1 MKIAV
6 IGAGA
11 MGSLF
16 GGRLAEDGNDVVLVD
31 VDRTHVGVINE
42 AGLRLEADDGD
53 RRIRVAAGPAEAFEG
68 ARDLLLVFTKGMHT
82 EKAVASAS
90 HLIGPQTWALTVQNG
105 LGNADVIARYVR
117 LENVA
122 FGMTNFPADL
132 KSPGHVASHGAPS
145 I

>member
-16 GGRLAEDGNDVVLVD
+16 GGRLAEVRNDVVLVD
-31 VDRTHVGVINE
+31 VDKAHVDAINE

-53 RRIRVAAGPAEAFEG
+53 RHIRVAAGSADAFEG

-90 HLIGPQTWALTVQNG
+90 HLIGPQTWALTVQSRTRQRG
-105 LGNADVIARYVR
+105 RDRAIRQAGERRVR
-117 LENVA
+117 NDKL
-122 FGMTNFPADL
+122 
-132 KSPGHVASHGAPS
+132 PG
-145 I
+145 

>member
-16 GGRLAEDGNDVVLVD
+16 GGRLAEVRNDVVLVD
-31 VDRTHVGVINE
+31 VDKAHVDAINE

-53 RRIRVAAGPAEAFEG
+53 RHIRVAAGSADAFEG

-90 HLIGPQTWALTVQNG
+90 HLIGPQTWAL
-105 LGNADVIARYVR
+105 RYKWTRQRGRDRAIRQAGERRVR
-117 LENVA
+117 NDKL
-122 FGMTNFPADL
+122 
-132 KSPGHVASHGAPS
+132 PG
-145 I
+145 